1 MESVDVLVLG
11 ASGYGGGEL
20 LRWLSAHPAVKTLR
34 GTARSHVGK
43 PFHAQHPNLR
53 GLLEGA
59 FEGAPDWAS
68 LAQSEAPVLFS
79 ALPHGELAK
88 QWPAFEMAWKA
99 LGLAE
104 RLTLIDLSADF
115 RLDPAWVYGLVDW
128 KPERMQGAKRIANPG
143 CFATALQLALLPLA
157 AWKPAFV
164 AVTAATGSS
173 GSGAAPSD
181 TTHHPSRAHDFR
193 AYKMLNHQHE
203 GEVLRTLAAE
213 GWEAPLSFVPQ
224 SAPMVRG
231 IFATAQFPLDAGI
244 EVSALRAR
252 YESFYKDR
260 FFVRIVEGSPRVAAT
275 TGSAFADIGVAA
287 RAGHHGTPGHG
298 AVMVALDNLGKGMA
312 AQAVQNLNLAL
323 GLPEWTGLR
332 SAGTYPG

>member
-1 MESVDVLVLG
+1 MTSIDVLILG

-20 LRWLSAHPAVKTLR
+20 LRWLSTHPAVKSLR
-34 GTARSHVGK
+34 GTARSHAGK
-43 PFHAQHPNLR
+43 LFHAQHPNLR
-53 GLLEGA
+53 GLVEGA
-59 FEGAPDWAS
+59 FEAAPDWAS
-68 LAQSEAPVLFS
+68 LARSESPVLFS
-79 ALPHGELAK
+79 ALPHGELGK
-88 QWPAFEMAWKA
+88 LWPDIEAAGKTH
-99 LGLAE
+99 GLME
-104 RLTLIDLSADF
+104 RLIVIDLSADF

-157 AWKPAFV
+157 QWKPAFV

-181 TTHHPSRAHDFR
+181 TTHHPSRANDFR
-193 AYKMLNHQHE
+193 AYKMLSHQHE
-203 GEVLRTLAAE
+203 AEVLRTLATE

-231 IFATAQFPLDAGI
+231 IFATAQFPLPTGI
-244 EVSALRAR
+244 EAGALRAH

-260 FFVRIVEGSPRVAAT
+260 FFVRIVDGSPRVAAT
-275 TGSAFADIGVAA
+275 TGSAFADLGVAA
-287 RAGHHGTPGHG
+287 RHGHG

-323 GLPEWTGLR
+323 GLPEWTGLKV
-332 SAGTYPG
+332 AGTSPG

>member
-1 MESVDVLVLG
+1 MKSVDVLILG

-20 LRWLSAHPAVKTLR
+20 LRWLLNHPSVTSIR
-34 GTARSHVGK
+34 GTARSHAGK

-53 GLLEGA
+53 GLVEGA
-59 FEGAPDWAS
+59 FEASPDWAA
-68 LAQSEAPVLFS
+68 LAKSEHPVLFS

-88 QWPAFEMAWKA
+88 FWPDFQTEWD
-99 LGLAE
+99 
-104 RLTLIDLSADF
+104 RLDLTRRITIIDLSTDF

-128 KPERMQGAKRIANPG
+128 KPERMRGATRIANPG

-157 AWKPAFV
+157 KWKPAFV

-173 GSGAAPSD
+173 GSGAAPAD
-181 TTHHPSRAHDFR
+181 TTHHPTRANDFR
-193 AYKMLNHQHE
+193 AYKMLSHQHE
-203 GEVLRTLAAE
+203 AEVLRTLASE

-231 IFATAQFPLDAGI
+231 IFAVAQFPLPAGI
-244 EVSALRAR
+244 EIGALRAQ
-252 YESFYKDR
+252 YKAFYKDR
-260 FFVRIVEGSPRVAAT
+260 FFVRMVDGSPRVAAT

-287 RAGHHGTPGHG
+287 RQGHG

>member
-1 MESVDVLVLG
+1 MKSVDVLILG

-20 LRWLSAHPAVKTLR
+20 LRWLSNHPAVKSIR
-34 GTARSHVGK
+34 GTARSHAGK

-53 GLLEGA
+53 GLVEGT
-59 FEGAPDWAS
+59 FEASPDWSA

-79 ALPHGELAK
+79 ALPHGELARH
-88 QWPAFEMAWKA
+88 WPEFQSEWDR
-99 LGLAE
+99 LGLTD
-104 RLTLIDLSADF
+104 RITVIDHSADF

-128 KPERMQGAKRIANPG
+128 KPERMRGARRIANPG
-143 CFATALQLALLPLA
+143 CFATALQLALLPIA

-164 AVTAATGSS
+164 ALTAATGSS

-181 TTHHPSRAHDFR
+181 TAHHPNRAHDFR
-193 AYKMLNHQHE
+193 AYKVLHHQHE
-203 GEVLRTLAAE
+203 AEVLRTLAAE

-231 IFATAQFPLDAGI
+231 IFATAQFPLPAGM
-244 EVSALRAR
+244 EPAALRAHF
-252 YESFYKDR
+252 EAFYQDR
-260 FFVRIVEGSPRVAAT
+260 FFVRMVEGSPRVAAT

-287 RAGHHGTPGHG
+287 RAGQQGKPGHG
-298 AVMVALDNLGKGMA
+298 VVMVALDNLGKGMA

-323 GLPEWTGLR
+323 GLPEGTGLR
-332 SAGTYPG
+332 AAGAWPG

>member
-1 MESVDVLVLG
+1 MTSIAVLILG

-20 LRWLSAHPAVKTLR
+20 LRWLSSHPAVTTLR
-34 GTARSHVGK
+34 GTARSHAGK

-53 GLLEGA
+53 GLVEGTFA
-59 FEGAPDWAS
+59 ASPDWEA

-79 ALPHGELAK
+79 ALPHGELGK
-88 QWPAFEMAWKA
+88 LWPEIQAAGQA
-99 LGLAE
+99 HGLLE
-104 RLTLIDLSADF
+104 RLTVIDLSADF
-115 RLDPAWVYGLVDW
+115 RLDPHWVYGLVDW
-128 KPERMQGAKRIANPG
+128 QPERMRGAKRIANPG

-157 AWKPAFV
+157 PWRPAFV

-181 TTHHPSRAHDFR
+181 TTHHPTRANDFR
-193 AYKMLNHQHE
+193 AYKMLGHQHE
-203 GEVLRTLAAE
+203 AEVLRTLSLA

-231 IFATAQFPLDAGI
+231 IFATAQFPLPAGL
-244 EVSALRAR
+244 EASALRAQF
-252 YESFYKDR
+252 EAFYQDR

-287 RAGHHGTPGHG
+287 RHGHG

-332 SAGTYPG
+332 TAGGWPG

>member
-1 MESVDVLVLG
+1 MSKVDVLILG

-20 LRWLSAHPAVKTLR
+20 LRWLSVHPAVKSVR
-34 GTARSHVGK
+34 GTARTHAGK

-53 GLLEGA
+53 GLVDGA
-59 FEGAPDWAS
+59 FEAAPDWTS
-68 LAQSEAPVLFS
+68 LADSAFPVVFS
-79 ALPHGELAK
+79 ALPHGELARL
-88 QWPAFEMAWKA
+88 WPEFQAEWTR
-99 LGLAE
+99 LGLADK
-104 RLTLIDLSADF
+104 LTVIDLSTDF

-128 KPERMQGAKRIANPG
+128 KPERMKGATRIANPG

-157 AWKPAFV
+157 EWKPAFV

-173 GSGAAPSD
+173 GSGGAASE
-181 TTHHPSRAHDFR
+181 TTHHPTRATDFR
-193 AYKMLNHQHE
+193 AYKMLSHQHE
-203 GEVLRTLAAE
+203 AEVLRTLASE

-231 IFATAQFPLDAGI
+231 IFATAQFPLPAGI
-244 EVSALRAR
+244 EPSALRAR
-252 YESFYKDR
+252 YEDFYKGR
-260 FFVRIVEGSPRVAAT
+260 FFVRVVDGSPRVAAT

-287 RAGHHGTPGHG
+287 RHGHG

-332 SAGTYPG
+332 VAGGYPG